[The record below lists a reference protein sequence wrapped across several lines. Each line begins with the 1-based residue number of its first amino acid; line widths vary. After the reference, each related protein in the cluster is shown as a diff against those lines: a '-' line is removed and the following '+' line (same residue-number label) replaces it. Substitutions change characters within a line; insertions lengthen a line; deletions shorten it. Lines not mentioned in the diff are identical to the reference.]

1 MDFML
6 RHYSSGLSV
15 VAGIGLSVGGLFRA
29 LDAPE
34 FAQASWSIATGL
46 VLAALFFQIVRALR
60 VGDVGL
66 DVIAALSMTAAL
78 MFGESLAG
86 NIVAL
91 MYAGGQLLESFAQ
104 RRARREMTALMGRVA
119 RTCMR
124 YQGDGLKEV
133 PIASVMPADR
143 LLIRE
148 GEVLPVDGRV
158 AVDFAAVDLSALTG
172 ESLPRTLRRGEEAL
186 SGSSAAGKPFD
197 LMVSR
202 PAAESAY
209 AGIVR
214 LVEAARD
221 SKAPLMRM
229 ADRYAVGFLLVTLAV
244 AGDVWFFTGQ
254 TSLVVAVLVVA
265 TPCPLI
271 LAVPVAL
278 VAGMS
283 RAAGMGVLVKGG
295 DELEAL
301 AKVRTIVL
309 DKTGTVTTGR
319 PEIADIRTVGEASG
333 NEVLRLAA
341 SLDQASGH
349 VVATSLIRH
358 AETRGLA
365 LSTPSDVD
373 EIPGTGIEG
382 IVEGRKVVVGGRSFV
397 RDRCGYGGGEPEVLL
412 GVPAVSMTV
421 AVGID
426 GVFTGIIVL
435 SDSLRPDATEMISNL
450 RNSGATRIVLASGD
464 RSDVAKE
471 IGEILGVDEAVGDLA
486 PDAKVAVV
494 NAERRAGIVMMVGDG
509 VNDAPA
515 LASADVGVAMGAR
528 GAAASS
534 EVAGVVLMVDDLKP
548 LTEAMAVARRTLRIA
563 KQSSVVGMGLSLA
576 AMIVAALGYL
586 PPVQGALVQE
596 LIDVAVILNSLRALR

>member
-1 MDFML
+1 MKFKIG
-6 RHYSSGLSV
+6 HYSSALLV

-29 LDAPE
+29 FDALE

-46 VLAALFFQIVRALR
+46 VLTALFIQIVRALR
-60 VGDVGL
+60 AGDVGL

-104 RRARREMTALMGRVA
+104 RRARSEMTALMGRVA

-124 YQGDGLKEV
+124 YQVDGLKEV
-133 PIASVMPADR
+133 PITSVIPADR

-158 AVDFAAVDLSALTG
+158 ASDFAAVDLSALTG
-172 ESLPRTLRRGEEAL
+172 EPLPRTLQRGEEAL

-214 LVEAARD
+214 LVEAARN
-221 SKAPLMRM
+221 SKAPLTRM
-229 ADRYAVGFLLVTLAV
+229 ADRYALWFLLLTLV
-244 AGDVWFFTGQ
+244 ASSTAWLLTGQ
-254 TSLVVAVLVVA
+254 TGLVVAVLVVA

-271 LAVPVAL
+271 LAVPVAF

-295 DELEAL
+295 DALEAL
-301 AKVRTIVL
+301 ANVRTIVL

-319 PEIADIRTVGEASG
+319 PEIAEIRTVGETSD

-365 LSTPSDVD
+365 LSTPSEVD

-382 IVEGRKVVVGGRSFV
+382 MVEGRKVAVGGQSFV
-397 RDRCGYGGGEPEVLL
+397 RDRCDYGGEPELLL
-412 GVPAVSMTV
+412 GVPAASMTV

-426 GVFTGIIVL
+426 CVFTGIVVL
-435 SDSLRPDATEMISNL
+435 SDSLRSDAREMISDL
-450 RNSGATRIVLASGD
+450 RNSGATRIILASGD

-471 IGEILGVDEAVGDLA
+471 IGEMLGVDEAVGDLA

-494 NAERRAGIVMMVGDG
+494 NAERPAGMVMMVGDG

-548 LTEAMAVARRTLRIA
+548 LTEAMAVARRTVKIA

-586 PPVQGALVQE
+586 PPVHGALVQE
-596 LIDVAVILNSLRALR
+596 VIDVAVILNSLRALR